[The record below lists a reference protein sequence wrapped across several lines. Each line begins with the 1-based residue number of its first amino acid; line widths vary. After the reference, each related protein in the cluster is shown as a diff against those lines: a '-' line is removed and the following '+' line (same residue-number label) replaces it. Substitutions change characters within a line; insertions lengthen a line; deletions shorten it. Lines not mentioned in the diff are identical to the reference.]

1 MEPNR
6 ARHAMRCLAFLVP
19 AAVAVVGCGASAQD
33 ATAPGEQ
40 VNCADVG
47 FPGIRVEVRR
57 GDGRPIA
64 AGATLIVTDGNFKQ
78 TTVETWSALSLEAAD
93 NRTGTYTVEV
103 SKPFYKTVRI
113 DRVSVPGGPCGAY
126 HTVTVPITLDALPTA
141 PQIRSVSV
149 AQPGVGLDAGLHNQY
164 TVWVDATPGA
174 DTSVTWSLS
183 DPRVATIDQ
192 SGFLTAKCRTTDDIL
207 VIATSKQDPA
217 RRGTGRLGVFGTVC
231 P

>member
-1 MEPNR
+1 MKPSR
-6 ARHAMRCLAFLVP
+6 ARHAITRLAFLAS
-19 AAVAVVGCGASAQD
+19 AAVFAVACGAEANDPTSPQD
-33 ATAPGEQ
+33 VT
-40 VNCADVG
+40 CADVG
-47 FPGIRVEVRR
+47 FPAIRVEVRR
-57 GDGRPIA
+57 DDGRPIA

-78 TTVETWSALSLEAAD
+78 TTVETWSALTLEAAE

-103 SKPFYKTVRI
+103 SKPFYQTIRI
-113 DRVSVPGGPCGAY
+113 DRVSVPGGPCGAD
-126 HTVTVPITLDALPTA
+126 HTVTVPIMLKLLPGA

-149 AQPGVGLDAGLHNQY
+149 SPPGVGLGVGLHNQY
-164 TVWVDATPGA
+164 TVWVDAVPGA

-192 SGFLTAKCRTTDDIL
+192 TGFLTARCSTTDDIL

-217 RRGTGRLGVFGTVC
+217 RQGTGRLGVLGNAC

>member
-1 MEPNR
+1 
-6 ARHAMRCLAFLVP
+6 MRCLAFLAPV
-19 AAVAVVGCGASAQD
+19 ALAVVGCGAAAQD
-33 ATAPGEQ
+33 PTLPGLQ
-40 VNCADVG
+40 AVCADVG
-47 FPGIRVEVRR
+47 FPAMRVEVRR
-57 GDGRPIA
+57 DDGRPIA
-64 AGATLIVTDGNFKQ
+64 AGATLVVTDGNFKQ
-78 TTVETWSALSLEAAD
+78 TTVETWSALTLEAAD

-113 DRVSVPGGPCGAY
+113 NRVSVPGGPCGAY
-126 HTVTVPITLDALPTA
+126 HTVTVPITLEALPTA

-149 AQPGVGLDAGLHNQY
+149 AQPGVGLGVGLHNQY

-192 SGFLTAKCRTTDDIL
+192 DGFLTAKCSTTNDIL
-207 VIATSKQDPA
+207 VIATSKRDPA
-217 RRGTGRLGVFGTVC
+217 RRGTGRLGVLGNVC